1 MDVTPHHTAHQVLL
15 SRVSL
20 ERGWG
25 LGVAHLQQ
33 GGVVGLLDE
42 ADFNGFV
49 LHTIWRRRRSLCGWV
64 FCWVHRLSW
73 QHFPENS
80 VRRQPVRSSLARNG
94 VRRPEL
100 PLRRE
105 KETHLFSRSNSNSFG
120 VILGSAPVCC
130 HCFLKHN
137 PQYHTTPTTTKHLL
151 HGGHAD
157 DAAAAASVHNNSHLH
172 WQLKLNQ

>member
-1 MDVTPHHTAHQVLL
+1 MWIYRCHPTPHRPPGLAFQGV
-15 SRVSL
+15 VG
-20 ERGWG
+20 EG

-137 PQYHTTPTTTKHLL
+137 PQYQYNTNNNKTPPPWR
-151 HGGHAD
+151 ACRRRR
-157 DAAAAASVHNNSHLH
+157 SRRFRP
-172 WQLKLNQ
+172 Q